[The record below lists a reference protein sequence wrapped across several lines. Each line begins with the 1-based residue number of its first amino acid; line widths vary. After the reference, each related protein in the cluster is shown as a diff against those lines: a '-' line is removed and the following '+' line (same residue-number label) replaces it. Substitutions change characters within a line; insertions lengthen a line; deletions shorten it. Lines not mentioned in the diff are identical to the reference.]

1 MSGTRRLSVSILFV
15 TLVLT
20 ALSAYGTA
28 QSVPRPRPQTPYQTA
43 LRALIEGRYDEVDAA
58 TDKLDVR
65 DPAVVALKA
74 RSLIARGRYADA
86 ETLLRPVA
94 QRAPQSD
101 AALELGLLEHM
112 LTRPEGATTLGRVAT
127 LADTSADGR
136 EVGRAAH
143 ALRALG
149 RFQEANAAYREAA
162 SELPGDA
169 AIQSSW
175 GDLFFEKYNKPEAL
189 RSYQMALQYDSRWL
203 PALMG
208 SARTL
213 ADDNP
218 PQAIALAKRVLEVD
232 PSSVDAHLF
241 LAEQAIDASK
251 LDEAKQEIGKAL
263 ATNPNSLDAHALTAA
278 VAFSEDKQPE
288 FEAAVAKALA
298 LAPKYADVYR
308 IAGEI
313 TAHNYRFDE
322 AVTLTRRA
330 LAMAP
335 NDPQTLADLGLQLLR
350 TGDEA
355 GARAALDASFK
366 VDGYDVVT
374 FNLLQMMDGLEK
386 FVTVRDGDVVMKLH
400 KDEAPVLQEY
410 AMPLAQQ
417 ALKTLAAKYE
427 FTPKGPI
434 LVEIFPKHDDFAV
447 RTLGLPGMIGA
458 LGVCFGRVVTM
469 DSPRARPGEFQ
480 WEATLWHELAHVIT
494 LQMSNQ
500 RLPRWLSEGISV
512 YEETQH
518 RDDWGREM
526 EMEFA
531 SMLNRG
537 EVLKLKDLNAAF
549 QNPKTISLAYYQA
562 SLLVE
567 HIVGA
572 FGERALR
579 ALVRGFEKGG
589 DTEAVFKAT
598 LNTDFDQMQAGFDQ
612 TIERKFGALKRA
624 MAVPDGVDDLLK
636 TPTPMLKTIA
646 AANPRSYPVQ
656 VALGRALRRDGQ
668 LDEATEAF
676 ERAAALVPIARG
688 KGNPY
693 EELAAIALQK
703 KDQTRAIASLTSLVK
718 NDFNNV
724 DAARQLASL
733 LRDTNV
739 TDATK
744 LAPVYE
750 RIVSIDPFDADAHA
764 AIGRLALQKNDA
776 ENAVR
781 EFRTVLALNPVDRA
795 AAHTDLAE
803 SYFKAGRKAEAKKQ
817 TLAALE
823 IAPSYERAQELLL
836 KLVEVR

>member
-1 MSGTRRLSVSILFV
+1 MSGTRRLSVSLLFV
-15 TLVLT
+15 TLVFT

-28 QSVPRPRPQTPYQTA
+28 QSVPRRPQTPFQIA
-43 LRALIEGRYDEVDAA
+43 LRALLEGRYDEVDTA
-58 TDKLDVR
+58 TEKLDVR
-65 DPAVVALKA
+65 DPNVAAIRA
-74 RSLIARGRYADA
+74 RGLIARGRYSDA
-86 ETLLRPVA
+86 EALLRPVV

-101 AALELGLLEHM
+101 AALELGLLEHL
-112 LTRPEGATTLGRVAT
+112 LTRPEGAVTLAKVAT
-127 LADTSADGR
+127 LADTSVDGR
-136 EVGRAAH
+136 EVARAAR

-149 RFQEANAAYREAA
+149 RFQEANAAFREAA

-169 AIQSSW
+169 AIQTAW
-175 GDLFFEKYNKPEAL
+175 GDLFLEKYNKPEAIK
-189 RSYQMALQYDSRWL
+189 SYQMALQYDARWL
-203 PALMG
+203 PAMMG

-218 PQAIALAKRVLEVD
+218 PQAVALAKRVLEVD

-241 LAEQAIDASK
+241 LAEQAIDSIK
-251 LDEAKQEIGKAL
+251 LDEAKQEIAKAL
-263 ATNPNSLDAHALTAA
+263 ATNPNSLAAHALTAA
-278 VAFSEDKQPE
+278 VAFNEDKPAE
-288 FEAAVAKALA
+288 FDAAVAKALA
-298 LAPKYADVYR
+298 LAPKYSDVFR

-330 LAMAP
+330 LSMTP
-335 NDPQTLADLGLQLLR
+335 NDPKTLADLGLQLLR

-355 GARAALDASFK
+355 GARTALDTSFK
-366 VDGYDVVT
+366 LDGYDVVT

-447 RTLGLPGMIGA
+447 RTFGLPGMIGA

-518 RDDWGREM
+518 REDWGREM

-537 EVLKLKDLNAAF
+537 EVLRLKDLNSAF
-549 QNPKTISLAYYQA
+549 QNPKTIQLAYYQA

-567 HIVGA
+567 HIVSA
-572 FGERALR
+572 FGERALP

-598 LNTDFDQMQAGFDQ
+598 LNTDFEQMQAGFDQ

-624 MAVPDGVDDLLK
+624 MAVPDGVEDLLK
-636 TPTPMLKTIA
+636 TPTATLQTIA
-646 AANPRSYPVQ
+646 TDNPRSYPVQ

-668 LDEATEAF
+668 LEEAVQAF
-676 ERAAALVPIARG
+676 ERAAALVPMARG
-688 KGNPY
+688 AGNPH
-693 EELAAIALQK
+693 EQIAAIAVQK
-703 KDQTRAIASLTSLVK
+703 NDQARAIASLTTLVK

-724 DAARQLASL
+724 EAARQLAGL
-733 LRDTNV
+733 LRQTNV
-739 TDATK
+739 TDPAK
-744 LAPVYE
+744 LMPVYE
-750 RIVSIDPFDADAHA
+750 RIVSIDPFDGDAHA
-764 AIGRLALQKNDA
+764 SIGRIALQKNDA
-776 ENAVR
+776 EQAVR

-803 SYFKAGRKAEAKKQ
+803 SYYKAGRKADAKKQ

-836 KLVEVR
+836 KLVDTR

>member
-1 MSGTRRLSVSILFV
+1 M
-15 TLVLT
+15 
-20 ALSAYGTA
+20 
-28 QSVPRPRPQTPYQTA
+28 
-43 LRALIEGRYDEVDAA
+43 
-58 TDKLDVR
+58 
-65 DPAVVALKA
+65 
-74 RSLIARGRYADA
+74 
-86 ETLLRPVA
+86 
-94 QRAPQSD
+94 
-101 AALELGLLEHM
+101 
-112 LTRPEGATTLGRVAT
+112 
-127 LADTSADGR
+127 
-136 EVGRAAH
+136 
-143 ALRALG
+143 
-149 RFQEANAAYREAA
+149 
-162 SELPGDA
+162 
-169 AIQSSW
+169 
-175 GDLFFEKYNKPEAL
+175 
-189 RSYQMALQYDSRWL
+189 
-203 PALMG
+203 
-208 SARTL
+208 
-213 ADDNP
+213 
-218 PQAIALAKRVLEVD
+218 D

-241 LAEQAIDASK
+241 LAEQAIDSTK
-251 LDEAKQEIGKAL
+251 LDEAKQEIAKAL

-278 VAFSEDKQPE
+278 VAFNEDKPAD
-288 FEAAVAKALA
+288 FDAAVAKALA
-298 LAPKYADVYR
+298 LAPKYSDVFR

-330 LAMAP
+330 LSMTP
-335 NDPQTLADLGLQLLR
+335 NDAKTLADLGLQLLR

-355 GARAALDASFK
+355 GARTALDTSFK
-366 VDGYDVVT
+366 LDGYDVVT

-386 FVTVRDGDVVMKLH
+386 FVTIRDGDVVMKLH

-434 LVEIFPKHDDFAV
+434 LVEVFPKHDDFAV
-447 RTLGLPGMIGA
+447 RTFGLPGMIGA

-567 HIVGA
+567 HIVSA

-598 LNTDFDQMQAGFDQ
+598 LNTDFEQMQAGFDQ

-624 MAVPDGVDDLLK
+624 MAVPDGVEDLIK
-636 TPTPMLKTIA
+636 TPTATLKTMA
-646 AANPRSYPVQ
+646 AENPRSYPVQ

-668 LDEATEAF
+668 LDEAVQAF
-676 ERAAALVPIARG
+676 ERAAALVPMARG
-688 KGNPY
+688 AGNPH
-693 EELAAIALQK
+693 EQIAAIA
-703 KDQTRAIASLTSLVK
+703 V
-718 NDFNNV
+718 
-724 DAARQLASL
+724 
-733 LRDTNV
+733 
-739 TDATK
+739 
-744 LAPVYE
+744 
-750 RIVSIDPFDADAHA
+750 
-764 AIGRLALQKNDA
+764 QKNDQA
-776 ENAVR
+776 SR
-781 EFRTVLALNPVDRA
+781 HRQPDRA
-795 AAHTDLAE
+795 GE
-803 SYFKAGRKAEAKKQ
+803 
-817 TLAALE
+817 
-823 IAPSYERAQELLL
+823 ERFQ
-836 KLVEVR
+836 